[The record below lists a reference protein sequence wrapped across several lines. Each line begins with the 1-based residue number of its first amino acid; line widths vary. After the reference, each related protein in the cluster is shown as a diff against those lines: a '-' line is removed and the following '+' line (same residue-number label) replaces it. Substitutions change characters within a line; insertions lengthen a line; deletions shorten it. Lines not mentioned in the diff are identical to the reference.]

1 MKYPEID
8 KGLVNN
14 LFSYFVRGVLTIVPF
29 ALTWYILTAAIGWVD
44 NFIDINIPGLGAI
57 ISIGVV
63 IFFGYIGG
71 SFFVKSIFSTIEEAI
86 LKIPGISLLY
96 SSIKEF
102 ISGILD
108 KKMNFDRPVLITT
121 NNDND
126 ARKIGFITNDDLHNF
141 GLDDMVA
148 VYVPTCYSFAGE
160 LFVIPR
166 KNVIPIDCSSGAMMM
181 KFVVSGGV
189 IESKADLKNSQNE
202 DPTTVA

>member
-1 MKYPEID
+1 MKCPELD
-8 KGLVNN
+8 KGFVNN

-29 ALTWYILTAAIGWVD
+29 ALTWYILTTAIGWVD

-57 ISIGVV
+57 ISVGVV

-71 SFFVKSIFSTIEEAI
+71 SFFVKSIFSTIEGAI
-86 LKIPGISLLY
+86 LKMPGINILY

-108 KKMNFDRPVLITT
+108 KKMKFDRPVLIIYNDT
-121 NNDND
+121 NSTK
-126 ARKIGFITNDDLHNF
+126 KIGFITNDDLHNL

-166 KNVIPIDCSSGAMMM
+166 KNVMPINCSSGTMMM

-189 IESKADLKNSQNE
+189 IDTKANLKTSQEQTSDL
-202 DPTTVA
+202 A